1 MTSTWHSVALIVG
14 LLLICTGLLMPGC
27 EKVDPRVTLANET
40 IRVDYEDGVS
50 CYHRASAIS
59 CTYVPTRA
67 PHGPSAPAVFVE
79 DIIPPRRTIP

>member
-14 LLLICTGLLMPGC
+14 LLLVLASLPMSCG
-27 EKVDPRVTLANET
+27 EKVDPRVLLANET

-50 CYHRASAIS
+50 CYHRASALS

>member
-1 MTSTWHSVALIVG
+1 MSCG
-14 LLLICTGLLMPGC
+14 
-27 EKVDPRVTLANET
+27 EKVDPRVLLANET

-50 CYHRASAIS
+50 CYHRASALS

>member
-1 MTSTWHSVALIVG
+1 MTSTWHKATLIVG
-14 LLLICTGLLMPGC
+14 LLLVCAGLLMPGC